1 MGCLATILLFC
12 LPILEIYIFI
22 SVSEYTGYLTSLS
35 SIFFSGLLGFVV
47 LRNVLNNIAD
57 PRILDLV
64 HFRLRQREGCL
75 ILLGLGLLIPGYL
88 SDLLGALSL
97 LLLPTTFLA
106 SYIRSV
112 YRFLF
117 SGFPKTRVSRFD
129 SEFLQEKSKN
139 TIIEGEY
146 VNLSERAEDTKKKG

>member
-12 LPILEIYIFI
+12 LPIVEIYIFI

-97 LLLPTTFLA
+97 LLLPITFLA
-106 SYIRSV
+106 S
-112 YRFLF
+112 
-117 SGFPKTRVSRFD
+117 
-129 SEFLQEKSKN
+129 
-139 TIIEGEY
+139 
-146 VNLSERAEDTKKKG
+146 

>member
-22 SVSEYTGYLTSLS
+22 GVSEYTGYLTSLS
-35 SIFFSGLLGFVV
+35 SIFFSGLLGFVI
-47 LRNVLNNIAD
+47 LRNVLSTIAD

-97 LLLPTTFLA
+97 LLLPTTFWLRILDRYVDFFFLVFLKQGLA
-106 SYIRSV
+106 ASTLSFCR
-112 YRFLF
+112 
-117 SGFPKTRVSRFD
+117 
-129 SEFLQEKSKN
+129 KN
-139 TIIEGEY
+139 QKI
-146 VNLSERAEDTKKKG
+146 L

>member
-35 SIFFSGLLGFVV
+35 SIFFSGLLGFLV
-47 LRNVLNNIAD
+47 LRNVLNTIAV

-64 HFRLRQREGCL
+64 QFRLRQREGCL

-97 LLLPTTFLA
+97 LLLTTTFLA

-117 SGFPKTRVSRFD
+117 SGFPKTGVSRFD
-129 SEFLQEKSKN
+129 SEFLQEKSKH
-139 TIIEGEY
+139 TIIEGYY
-146 VNLSERAEDTKKKG
+146 VNLSDVPKDNKKKD

>member
-1 MGCLATILLFC
+1 MGCLAIILLFC

-35 SIFFSGLLGFVV
+35 SIFFSGLLGFLV
-47 LRNVLNNIAD
+47 LRNVLNTFAD

-64 HFRLRQREGCL
+64 EFRLRQREGCL

-117 SGFPKTRVSRFD
+117 SGFPKTRGSSFD

-146 VNLSERAEDTKKKG
+146 VNLSERAEDAKKKG